1 MRPKERKVFSENF
14 KREQVSRIE
23 KGEITVTQLG
33 RILGMNSPNPIYQ
46 WLKKYGKEPLTQK
59 VVIESQSDFIRLK
72 EVEKQL
78 KEAQQLIGMQQIQ
91 LQFYEGIIEEVGAH
105 YGEDPLKNFLK
116 K

>member
-1 MRPKERKVFSENF
+1 MFFASF
-14 KREQVSRIE
+14 KSKFIFLRHD
-23 KGEITVTQLG
+23 QLG

-105 YGEDPLKNFLK
+105 YGEDPLKKFLK